1 MGRKHFVQQRRMAC
15 RRPSS
20 RACHAAAFWN
30 DNSEALYQPSTG
42 MEPGSDSTRK
52 TMLNEREIESCYL
65 GQFIPVH
72 YHHNMLMDQ
81 DRMHGFKSAIDY
93 AVKPGMK
100 VLELGG
106 GTGVLSWFAAAKAS
120 KVYCVEFNPDMVK
133 EARKML
139 ALNPNGDKVEVVH
152 ADAFEY
158 LPPEPVD
165 VVICEMIHV
174 GMLREKQVEVIESF
188 KQRYLQRFGGPLPVF
203 MPEAVIM
210 AVQPLQQEYDFE
222 GFYAPIVQFQEN
234 KVIHPGIV
242 EIAAPAVYSIID
254 FSQPTDTTFSFDGKF
269 VVERTGIVNAMRFVT
284 KNILAVV
291 NERSTTIDWLNH
303 YMSIPL
309 ANPVKANAGDVL
321 QVSFQYRAGGS
332 LPSLQAALRATVIYD
347 ASLQPVVTSPV
358 YA

>member
-1 MGRKHFVQQRRMAC
+1 
-15 RRPSS
+15 
-20 RACHAAAFWN
+20 
-30 DNSEALYQPSTG
+30 
-42 MEPGSDSTRK
+42 
-52 TMLNEREIESCYL
+52 MLNEREIESCYL

-81 DRMHGFKSAIDY
+81 NRMHGFKSAIDY
-93 AVKPGMK
+93 AVQPGAK

-106 GTGVLSWFAAAKAS
+106 GTGVLSWFAAAKAD

-139 ALNPNGDKVEVVH
+139 ALNPNGHKVEVIH

-188 KQRYLQRFGGPLPVF
+188 KRRYLQRFGGPLPVF
-203 MPEAVIM
+203 LPEAVIM

-222 GFYAPIVQFQEN
+222 GFYAPIVQFQETT
-234 KVIHPGIV
+234 VIYPGTV
-242 EIAAPAVYSIID
+242 EMAQPAVYSIID
-254 FSQPTDTTFSFDGKF
+254 FNLPNEMSYNWEGKF
-269 VVERTGIVNAMRFVT
+269 VIERSGQINAMRFVT

-291 NERSTTIDWLNH
+291 KERSTTIDWLNH
-303 YMSIPL
+303 YMTLPL
-309 ANPVKANAGDVL
+309 ATPVYASQGDIL

-332 LPSLQAALRATVIYD
+332 IPSLQAALRAEILYEAAV
-347 ASLQPVVTSPV
+347 QPRQLTPA

>member
-1 MGRKHFVQQRRMAC
+1 
-15 RRPSS
+15 
-20 RACHAAAFWN
+20 
-30 DNSEALYQPSTG
+30 
-42 MEPGSDSTRK
+42 
-52 TMLNEREIESCYL
+52 MLNEREIESCYL

-81 DRMHGFKSAIDY
+81 NRMHGFKSAIDY
-93 AVKPGMK
+93 AVKPGAK

-106 GTGVLSWFAAAKAS
+106 GTGVLSWFAAAKAD

-139 ALNPNGDKVEVVH
+139 ALNANGHKVEVIH

-188 KQRYLQRFGGPLPVF
+188 KRRYAARFGGPLPVF
-203 MPEAVIM
+203 LPEAVIM

-222 GFYAPIVQFQEN
+222 GFYAPIVQFQETTA
-234 KVIHPGIV
+234 VYSGTV
-242 EIAAPAVYSIID
+242 EMAQPAVYSIID
-254 FSQPTDTTFSFDGKF
+254 FSQPNELMYAWQGKF
-269 VVERTGIVNAMRFVT
+269 VVERSGQINAMRFVT

-291 NERSTTIDWLNH
+291 SERSTTIDWLNH
-303 YMSIPL
+303 YMTLPL
-309 ANPVKANAGDVL
+309 AVPVRASEGDVL

-332 LPSLQAALRATVIYD
+332 IPSLQA
-347 ASLQPVVTSPV
+347 SLTAEIMYEAAHQPVQFVPA

>member
-1 MGRKHFVQQRRMAC
+1 
-15 RRPSS
+15 
-20 RACHAAAFWN
+20 
-30 DNSEALYQPSTG
+30 
-42 MEPGSDSTRK
+42 
-52 TMLNEREIESCYL
+52 MLNEREIESCYL

-81 DRMHGFKSAIDY
+81 NRMHGFKSAIDY
-93 AVKPGMK
+93 AVKPGAK

-106 GTGVLSWFAAAKAS
+106 GTGVLSWFAAAKAD
-120 KVYCVEFNPDMVK
+120 KVWCVEFNPDMVK

-139 ALNPNGDKVEVVH
+139 ALNPNGHKVEVVH

-188 KQRYLQRFGGPLPVF
+188 KRRYAQRFGGPMPVF
-203 MPEAVIM
+203 LPEAVIM
-210 AVQPLQQEYDFE
+210 AVQPLQLEYDFE

-234 KVIHPGIV
+234 NVISPGTL
-242 EIAAPAVYSIID
+242 ELAQPAVYSIID
-254 FSQPTDTTFSFDGKF
+254 FAQPTDLTFGFDGQF
-269 VVERTGIVNAMRFVT
+269 QIERSGTVNALRFVT

-291 NERSTTIDWLNH
+291 SERSTTIDWLNH
-303 YMSIPL
+303 YMSLPL
-309 ANPVKANAGDVL
+309 ATPLAVKAGEVL
-321 QVSFQYRAGGS
+321 RVGFQYRAGGS
-332 LPSLQAALRATVIYD
+332 IPSLQAALQVA
-347 ASLQPVVTSPV
+347 LQCDTADQSAQRRPA

>member
-1 MGRKHFVQQRRMAC
+1 
-15 RRPSS
+15 
-20 RACHAAAFWN
+20 
-30 DNSEALYQPSTG
+30 
-42 MEPGSDSTRK
+42 
-52 TMLNEREIESCYL
+52 MLNEREIESCYL

-81 DRMHGFKSAIDY
+81 NRMHGFKSAINY
-93 AVKPGMK
+93 AVFPGAK

-106 GTGVLSWFAAAKAS
+106 GTGVLSWFAAAKAD

-139 ALNPNGDKVEVVH
+139 AMNPNGHKVEVVH

-165 VVICEMIHV
+165 LVICEMIHV

-188 KQRYLQRFGGPLPVF
+188 KRRYLARFGGPLPVF

-222 GFYAPIVQFQEN
+222 GFYAPIVQFQETTM
-234 KVIHPGIV
+234 VYSGTV
-242 EIAAPAVYSIID
+242 ELAPPAVYSIID
-254 FSQPTDTTFSFDGKF
+254 FSQPTDMTIAWEGQFLIDKPGM
-269 VVERTGIVNAMRFVT
+269 INAMRFVT
-284 KNILAVV
+284 KNVLSVV
-291 NERSTTIDWLNH
+291 SERNSTIDWLNH
-303 YMSIPL
+303 YMTLPL
-309 ANPVKANAGDVL
+309 ANPVQGQAGDVL
-321 QVSFQYRAGGS
+321 QVAFSYRAGGS
-332 LPSLQAALRATVIYD
+332 IPSLQASIRAELLVE
-347 ASLQPVVTSPV
+347 AVAEPARRSAA

>member
-1 MGRKHFVQQRRMAC
+1 
-15 RRPSS
+15 
-20 RACHAAAFWN
+20 
-30 DNSEALYQPSTG
+30 
-42 MEPGSDSTRK
+42 
-52 TMLNEREIESCYL
+52 MLNEREIESCYL

-81 DRMHGFKSAIDY
+81 NRMHGFKSAIDY
-93 AVKPGMK
+93 AVKPGAR

-120 KVYCVEFNPDMVK
+120 KVYCVEFNPDMVR
-133 EARKML
+133 EARKFL
-139 ALNPNGDKVEVVH
+139 AVNPHGDKVEVVH

-188 KQRYLQRFGGPLPVF
+188 KRRYAERFGGPLPVF
-203 MPEAVIM
+203 LPEAVIM
-210 AVQPLQQEYDFE
+210 AVQPLHQEYDFE

-234 KVIHPGIV
+234 TVIYPGTV
-242 EIAAPAVYSIID
+242 EMARPAVYSIID
-254 FSQPTDTTFSFDGKF
+254 FNQPNELAYAWQGKF
-269 VVERTGIVNAMRFVT
+269 VVEKNGSINAMRFVT

-291 NERSTTIDWLNH
+291 QERSTTIDWLNH
-303 YMSIPL
+303 YMALPL
-309 ANPVKANAGDVL
+309 ATPVQVREGDVV

-332 LPSLQAALRATVIYD
+332 IPSLQAALKAEVLYE
-347 ASLQPVVTSPV
+347 AALQPIP
-358 YA
+358 ACA